1 MTGGLG
7 IQLRKEVRAL
17 LPALVVVAIALTAI
31 AFLARLKSG
40 FPHYRNDLELWVA
53 IVHGLGV
60 LSLAALAFG
69 HELMHGTMAS
79 LLVQPVARRRILLL
93 KMVVLIPAAVLLGVL
108 ADSAFVNYYLWRAR
122 IQSQLLVWGP
132 VAVAIGLVP
141 VLTLLT
147 RKPLGGVVFAIVIPG
162 VIFGVSDHFYPLRDG
177 AEAWWITWYGTLAAA
192 GIGLLVLWRAFQNLE
207 AVGDGSARAS
217 SRAAVA
223 AARSEAAPR
232 HWIWL
237 LVKKELRLQYLTIS
251 VSGLYVVACV
261 LVMAAQSRD
270 PEYLGPTFYA
280 VSALH
285 CAFVA
290 LLAGAFAS
298 AEERQLGTLA
308 SQVLMPQATWRQW
321 AVKVTVTLGLA
332 VALAVGLPWLLMS
345 VHRPADP
352 FPIKDELVAAI
363 LLATSAAMYVS
374 SLSSNSLWALLASFP
389 AIGLTLMLTNGML
402 TPVKRAVWQWLP
414 VDNQRISAIFRAEY
428 RTDAWPAR
436 RAELERIYW
445 LQSDAIAWVVAG
457 VALMMMYFAARN
469 HRSLERSV
477 RTIATQATALLLM
490 FWTAT
495 IACLAVAQIAYNAI
509 R

>member
-1 MTGGLG
+1 MTSAIG
-7 IQLRKEVRAL
+7 IQLRKEGRAL

-53 IVHGLGV
+53 IVHALGV

-141 VLTLLT
+141 ILTLLT
-147 RKPLGGVVFAIVIPG
+147 RKPLGGVVFAIAIPG
-162 VIFGVSDHFYPLRDG
+162 VIFGVSEHFYPLREG

-192 GIGLLVLWRAFQNLE
+192 GIGLSVLWRAFQNLE
-207 AVGDGSARAS
+207 AVGDGSAWVS

-223 AARSEAAPR
+223 AARREAAPR
-232 HWIWL
+232 HWMWL

-285 CAFVA
+285 CGFVA

-308 SQVLMPQATWRQW
+308 SQVLMPQAAWRQW
-321 AVKVTVTLGLA
+321 VVKAGVTLGLA
-332 VALAVGLPWLLMS
+332 VVLAVGLPWLLMS

-389 AIGLTLMLTNGML
+389 AIVLTLLLTNGQL
-402 TPVKRAVWQWLP
+402 RPVRLAIYRWLP
-414 VDNQRISAIFRAEY
+414 VDQQRIGAILKAEW

-436 RAELERIYW
+436 REQLERIWW
-445 LQSDAIAWVVAG
+445 LESDALAWVIAG
-457 VALMMMYFAARN
+457 VALLTLYFAARN

-477 RTIATQATALLLM
+477 RTIATQVTALLLV

-495 IACLAVAQIAYNAI
+495 IACVAAAQIAYNAI